1 MNDPK
6 KQPSRFRQWLRRA
19 WLDLVL
25 LTIVVGMIGWVIWI
39 LASDQPDKP
48 SWLLVPL
55 TVIYAVLTLWMAAAA
70 FQNAQ
75 AARRSAEAMEA
86 SVEEQRL
93 SRWAAFAANLS
104 FPQGFTYR
112 QEADGSLSI
121 VLGNLFRQ
129 PIIGLRAV
137 VWFMDQT
144 PGADGQVRYST
155 MMESEALDIEHDT
168 PTVTVQLKATK
179 RPEAERVQF
188 GELAMVRYREVFQN
202 QVPKSALCLL
212 AYSHRANLS
221 TQFFV
226 YDIAQVPTALPG
238 A

>member
-1 MNDPK
+1 
-6 KQPSRFRQWLRRA
+6 LI
-19 WLDLVL
+19 L
-25 LTIVVGMIGWVIWI
+25 LLILAGMIGWTIRI
-39 LASDQPDKP
+39 LASDQPEKP

-104 FPQGFTYR
+104 FPQGYTYR
-112 QEADGSLSI
+112 QETDGSLSI

-137 VWFMDQT
+137 VWFMDQNA
-144 PGADGQVRYST
+144 GSDGQVRYST
-155 MMESEALDIEHDT
+155 MMESEVLDIDHDT
-168 PTVTVQLKATK
+168 HTITLQVKPTK
-179 RPEAERVQF
+179 RPEADRVQL
-188 GELAMVRYREVFQN
+188 GEFALRRFREVFQN
-202 QVPKSALCLL
+202 QVPKSTLCLL
-212 AYSHRANLS
+212 TYSHRANLA
-221 TQFFV
+221 TQHFV
-226 YDIAQVPTALPG
+226 YDIVPVPNAAPREASSHPPQTASG
-238 A
+238 SVS